1 MRHFFD
7 QYYYTAAPDLFDTSR
22 KSGWGIFGSSTP
34 DDPGKNE
41 KIEQISKE
49 WVPMRLL
56 EEEAFPVEYV
66 MYVDDRYVAGGVTSC
81 STLIKGDNRPN
92 IWTHVLL
99 PDQTGTASFLSCL
112 CVRSFDKVQRQEEK
126 MILSP
131 LEIEEIKE
139 DGRAQLKS
147 WASKASDAALLKA
160 VLTGLSGLGKTIL
173 ITDEDLE
180 EDDFEQYQALARAM
194 MRHIYHLIPGSLR
207 RELSFIAPMVP
218 KYFQL
223 ASEKPKGAR
232 FYFGPEDQYDT
243 VISMQQGY
251 ELTATN
257 FYDAVLLKMM
267 DLYHENPELY
277 EEIGSQFR
285 KNSYAMREND
295 YIWHF
300 IFEMAKRKITFNW
313 SLFGEKEYLDAYNQA
328 WNDAEKQSVFLK
340 LTDILRKEKPEF
352 CISQGCFSIFCRMLR
367 VFGDG
372 LNAGTM
378 EQAVNWMLDAEN
390 LQPSLRKEFLHVLS
404 DSNIAE
410 NLVYTMKYTLM
421 QKSEGFLQ
429 EAREILNELDSAE
442 EMEQWWQ
449 DYAPMKERFQTDLEQ
464 KLETLFMTHSNTEER
479 KELLRL
485 DETILEQKV
494 RRKLRNRIL
503 FEVQIVSLSDP
514 HAWEKWKENEES
526 LKILDSRQYEEKQK
540 LWRNEF
546 WQQVDKNDILLEPVW
561 RHKIRQIAE
570 DLEIKWEKVCE
581 YFAAD
586 MSNASLEWGE
596 NEVKESRKLA
606 RHLEPSLGVVF
617 EEICDDAQARIE
629 QERRNERIAR
639 VKAYNN
645 QALLDLLRETTSPQE
660 KEDYFQI
667 AASRIYS
674 FDRLKNDGQFQLLL
688 GYAELHGISA
698 KMQDQFW
705 KLCTREWFPSLL
717 SGMNSRIAEK
727 ILRGNVPVHGVEFLI
742 YKDAIKRIDKEAKHR
757 ISKNAVKLSSK
768 EREEFLLWFEEQDA
782 GQENL
787 KLVARLFA
795 QGGGEQLT
803 ENMRL
808 VVSSVFWTALNLAI
822 YEGIQKAEDF
832 GIMTSIGLWAGTM
845 VVTIILL
852 FTAIRHQRKI
862 PKLVILLIS
871 SFFWTACAAIMKVMF
886 GLFGEM
892 AYLGILFVVM
902 LILTLTNTDREES

>member
-1 MRHFFD
+1 
-7 QYYYTAAPDLFDTSR
+7 
-22 KSGWGIFGSSTP
+22 
-34 DDPGKNE
+34 
-41 KIEQISKE
+41 
-49 WVPMRLL
+49 
-56 EEEAFPVEYV
+56 
-66 MYVDDRYVAGGVTSC
+66 
-81 STLIKGDNRPN
+81 
-92 IWTHVLL
+92 
-99 PDQTGTASFLSCL
+99 
-112 CVRSFDKVQRQEEK
+112 
-126 MILSP
+126 
-131 LEIEEIKE
+131 
-139 DGRAQLKS
+139 
-147 WASKASDAALLKA
+147 
-160 VLTGLSGLGKTIL
+160 
-173 ITDEDLE
+173 
-180 EDDFEQYQALARAM
+180 
-194 MRHIYHLIPGSLR
+194 
-207 RELSFIAPMVP
+207 
-218 KYFQL
+218 
-223 ASEKPKGAR
+223 
-232 FYFGPEDQYDT
+232 
-243 VISMQQGY
+243 
-251 ELTATN
+251 
-257 FYDAVLLKMM
+257 
-267 DLYHENPELY
+267 
-277 EEIGSQFR
+277 
-285 KNSYAMREND
+285 
-295 YIWHF
+295 
-300 IFEMAKRKITFNW
+300 
-313 SLFGEKEYLDAYNQA
+313 
-328 WNDAEKQSVFLK
+328 
-340 LTDILRKEKPEF
+340 
-352 CISQGCFSIFCRMLR
+352 
-367 VFGDG
+367 
-372 LNAGTM
+372 
-378 EQAVNWMLDAEN
+378 
-390 LQPSLRKEFLHVLS
+390 
-404 DSNIAE
+404 
-410 NLVYTMKYTLM
+410 
-421 QKSEGFLQ
+421 
-429 EAREILNELDSAE
+429 
-442 EMEQWWQ
+442 
-449 DYAPMKERFQTDLEQ
+449 MKERFQTDLEQ

-479 KELLRL
+479 KELLQL
-485 DETILEQKV
+485 DEIILEQKV